1 MIDYQGN
8 KVSDLYKEITVLDK
22 GYVVKKRN
30 GKNVYLDENLQEI
43 TKEYDIIDTCR
54 ANDEILIVSNL
65 TKNNIGY
72 SYYNTTLM

>member
-72 SYYNTTLM
+72 GYYNTTLM